1 MSLLSQLEA
10 LLFVAEKALSP
21 KDIATLLE
29 VKEGRAQEV
38 LELLETKYNHDE
50 SGIHLFFHDGT
61 IKMGTNPQHGMIVEK
76 VVKAEIKGELTKAQ
90 LETLTVIAYKGP
102 ITKPEL
108 EQIRGVNC
116 AVILRNLHIRGLI
129 EEQKITHGILP
140 SFVLSFAALS
150 HLGITQVSDL
160 PEYETLSTHEHIT
173 QTLEQQNE

>member
-29 VKEGRAQEV
+29 AKEGRVQEV

-61 IKMGTNPQHGMIVEK
+61 VKMGTNPQHGMIVEK

-129 EEQKITHGILP
+129 EEQQVVQGILP
-140 SFVLSFAALS
+140 AFVLSFAALS
-150 HLGITQVSDL
+150 HLGVTQVSDL

-173 QTLEQQNE
+173 QTIEQQNE

>member
-1 MSLLSQLEA
+1 MSLLSQLES

-21 KDIATLLE
+21 KDIAAILE
-29 VKEGRAQEV
+29 AKEVRVQEV

-50 SGIHLFFHDGT
+50 SGIHIFFHDGA
-61 IKMGTNPQHGMIVEK
+61 IKMGTNPQNSNIVEK
-76 VVKAEIKGELTKAQ
+76 VVKAEIKGDLTKAQ

-102 ITKPEL
+102 VTKPEL

-129 EEQKITHGILP
+129 EEQKIIHGILP
-140 SFVLSFAALS
+140 AFVLSFAALS

-173 QTLEQQNE
+173 QALEEHN